1 MSEEKL
7 RKQLASIKVLWRQH
21 NGPMALWG
29 IPYFIQPGQT
39 PPDLFDGHNAKDWV
53 WLGMPGWWGRYQ
65 KHEQEIIE
73 KFLNELDVTPD
84 SPGEFVTL
92 GEESILK
99 EFKLTKKAERGK
111 CRAARCKNES
121 AVVLQSG
128 LELCQRHYDKLRE
141 DEREADPIA
150 EHIVE
155 GGGSSLPADVENTP
169 IGANDRDVITAE
181 IELAKEET
189 TEALASLEHIEITSS
204 DLAELFDGLLQD
216 AHEKIK
222 ALDGRRKKLKAPILE
237 AGREVDALFK
247 PAISA
252 FEALKTLI
260 KSKLRTWYIAQE
272 QAQQNALD
280 SGDGEQVALTASPET
295 SSGTT
300 PRKTWQ
306 FEVENIGIVPREFL
320 IVNETAVREELNR
333 VGPAN
338 ARIPGI
344 RFFQDVNISVKRSS

>member
-1 MSEEKL
+1 MNEETL
-7 RKQLASIKVLWRQH
+7 REQLASIKVLWRQH

-29 IPYFIQPGQT
+29 IPYSLQPNQT
-39 PPDLFDGHNAKDWV
+39 PLDLFNGHNAKDWV
-53 WLGMPGWWGRYQ
+53 WLGMPGYWGRYQ
-65 KHEQEIIE
+65 KHEQKIIE
-73 KFLNELDVTPD
+73 TFLNELDIIPD
-84 SPGEFVTL
+84 SPGEFVIL

-99 EFKLTKKAERGK
+99 EFRLTKKAERGK
-111 CRAARCKNES
+111 CRATRCKNES

-128 LELCQRHYDKLRE
+128 LELCQRHYDKLWE

-150 EHIVE
+150 EHIVA
-155 GGGSSLPADVENTP
+155 GGGRVLSADVEDVP

-189 TEALASLEHIEITSS
+189 TEALTSLEHIEITSS
-204 DLAELFDGLLQD
+204 ELAELFDGLLLD

-222 ALDGRRKKLKAPILE
+222 VLDKRRKKLKAPILE

-247 PAISA
+247 PAITA
-252 FEALKTLI
+252 FEALKALI

-280 SGDGEQVALTASPET
+280 SGDGEQVALAQVPEA

-306 FEVENIGIVPREFL
+306 FEVENIGVVPREFL
-320 IVNETAVREELNR
+320 IVNETAVREEMNR

-344 RFFQDVNISVKRSS
+344 RFFQDVSISVKRSS